1 VRLKAQELDRH
12 LRKFFPELVKK
23 LQEEGKYEEHLQESA
38 ARWARVYQ
46 ESLENGLSHIQA
58 AEVARDAVF
67 PEPEPFQAPSPA

>member
-1 VRLKAQELDRH
+1 MRPKAQELDRH

-23 LQEEGKYEEHLQESA
+23 LQEEGKYEEHLQKSA
-38 ARWARVYQ
+38 DQWAKVYQ
-46 ESLENGLSHIQA
+46 QCLENGLSHIQA